1 MCRLKSTALESSSP
15 RPGPCAAPLNPPAAL
30 QASWLGVR
38 RTGPKHT
45 ARFWWVIL
53 LKELK
58 EATKLRWSSRRD
70 SVA

>member
-1 MCRLKSTALESSSP
+1 MCLLKSTALESSSP
-15 RPGPCAAPLNPPAAL
+15 RQGLCAVPLNPPAAL
-30 QASWLGVR
+30 QASCVGVR

-45 ARFWWVIL
+45 ARFWCVIL

-58 EATKLRWSSRRD
+58 DATKLRWSSKRD